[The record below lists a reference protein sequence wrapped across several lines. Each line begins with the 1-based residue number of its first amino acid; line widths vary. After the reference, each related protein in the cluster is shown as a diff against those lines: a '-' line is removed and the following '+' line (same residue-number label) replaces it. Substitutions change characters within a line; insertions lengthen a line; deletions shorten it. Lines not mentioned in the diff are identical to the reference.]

1 MIGGSSAEIPE
12 APPVLAGPRVYRIHW
27 VLGTDQLRAVCHCGA
42 ERMFEEPVELWEWL
56 LAHPDGH
63 DPPDPPPWPH
73 PAGPRAG
80 DGLGLD
86 PSEGKLS
93 MRTPPHV
100 EHELELVLEKKEAVA
115 DDVVRLVLRHP
126 DGYELPAWA
135 PGAHVDLV
143 LAEGLVRQYSLCGDP
158 DDLSTLHVAV
168 LREEAGRG
176 GSQHVH
182 DELAEGDVVHV
193 RGPRNHFPLVQADR
207 YLFIAGGIGI
217 TPILPM
223 IAQVEA
229 SGADWRLVYGG
240 RTRSS
245 MAFQAELQDRY
256 PGKVVIHPQ
265 DEAGLLDLP
274 TLLADPGATAV
285 YCCGPEGAARRRRG
299 AVREPAE
306 GDTARRALRA
316 EGRRR
321 GRSPA
326 SRSRSSSRR
335 PARCS
340 PSRRTGPSS
349 TSSRTPGCRC
359 CPPARRAPAAPARRP
374 SCPAI
379 PDHRDSVLTDDEQAA
394 NDTMMICVS
403 RSCSPRLVLDL

>member
-1 MIGGSSAEIPE
+1 
-12 APPVLAGPRVYRIHW
+12 
-27 VLGTDQLRAVCHCGA
+27 
-42 ERMFEEPVELWEWL
+42 
-56 LAHPDGH
+56 
-63 DPPDPPPWPH
+63 
-73 PAGPRAG
+73 
-80 DGLGLD
+80 
-86 PSEGKLS
+86 

-100 EHELELVLEKKEAVA
+100 EHELDLVLEKKEAVA

-143 LAEGLVRQYSLCGDP
+143 LADGLVRQYSLCGDP

-182 DELAEGDVVHV
+182 DELGEGDAVRV

-229 SGADWRLVYGG
+229 AGADWQLVYGG

-245 MAFQAELQDRY
+245 MAFRAELQDRY

-285 YCCGPEGAARRRRG
+285 YCCGPEGLLAAVEERCASLPTGTLHVERFAPKDG
-299 AVREPAE
+299 AADGPRESFEVELAQTGTILTVPADRSVLDVVEDSGIQVLSSCQE
-306 GDTARRALRA
+306 GTCGTCETTVLS
-316 EGRRR
+316 G
-321 GRSPA
+321 
-326 SRSRSSSRR
+326 
-335 PARCS
+335 
-340 PSRRTGPSS
+340 
-349 TSSRTPGCRC
+349 
-359 CPPARRAPAAPARRP
+359 
-374 SCPAI
+374 I

>member
-1 MIGGSSAEIPE
+1 
-12 APPVLAGPRVYRIHW
+12 
-27 VLGTDQLRAVCHCGA
+27 
-42 ERMFEEPVELWEWL
+42 
-56 LAHPDGH
+56 
-63 DPPDPPPWPH
+63 
-73 PAGPRAG
+73 
-80 DGLGLD
+80 
-86 PSEGKLS
+86 

-182 DELAEGDVVHV
+182 DELGEGDVVHV
-193 RGPRNHFPLVQADR
+193 RGPRNHFPLVQAER

-229 SGADWRLVYGG
+229 SGADWQLVYGG

-285 YCCGPEGAARRRRG
+285 YCCGPEGLLAAVEERCASLPKGTLHVERFAPKEG
-299 AVREPAE
+299 AADGPRESFEVELAQTGTILTVPADRSVLDVVEDSGVQVLSSCQE
-306 GDTARRALRA
+306 GTCGTCETTVLS
-316 EGRRR
+316 G
-321 GRSPA
+321 
-326 SRSRSSSRR
+326 
-335 PARCS
+335 
-340 PSRRTGPSS
+340 
-349 TSSRTPGCRC
+349 
-359 CPPARRAPAAPARRP
+359 
-374 SCPAI
+374 I
-379 PDHRDSVLTDDEQAA
+379 PNHRDSVLTDDEQAA

-403 RSCSPRLVLDL
+403 RSCSSRLVLDL

>member
-1 MIGGSSAEIPE
+1 
-12 APPVLAGPRVYRIHW
+12 
-27 VLGTDQLRAVCHCGA
+27 
-42 ERMFEEPVELWEWL
+42 
-56 LAHPDGH
+56 
-63 DPPDPPPWPH
+63 
-73 PAGPRAG
+73 
-80 DGLGLD
+80 
-86 PSEGKLS
+86 

-100 EHELELVLEKKEAVA
+100 EHELDLVLEKKEAVA

-143 LAEGLVRQYSLCGDP
+143 LADGLVRQYSLCGDP

-168 LREEAGRG
+168 LREQAGRG

-182 DELAEGDVVHV
+182 DELTEGDVVHV
-193 RGPRNHFPLVQADR
+193 RGPRNHFPLVRADR

-229 SGADWRLVYGG
+229 AGADWQLVYGG

-285 YCCGPEGAARRRRG
+285 YCCGPEGLLAAVEERCASLPKG
-299 AVREPAE
+299 ALHVERFAPKEGAADGPRESFEVELAQTGTILTVPADRSVLDVVEDSGVQVLSSCQE
-306 GDTARRALRA
+306 GTCGTCETTVLS
-316 EGRRR
+316 G
-321 GRSPA
+321 
-326 SRSRSSSRR
+326 
-335 PARCS
+335 
-340 PSRRTGPSS
+340 
-349 TSSRTPGCRC
+349 
-359 CPPARRAPAAPARRP
+359 
-374 SCPAI
+374 I

-403 RSCSPRLVLDL
+403 RSCSARLVLDL